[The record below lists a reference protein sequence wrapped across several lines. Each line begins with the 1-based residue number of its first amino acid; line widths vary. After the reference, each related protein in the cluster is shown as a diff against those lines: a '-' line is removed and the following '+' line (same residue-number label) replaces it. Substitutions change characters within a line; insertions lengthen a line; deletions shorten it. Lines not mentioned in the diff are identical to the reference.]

1 MRRIAKP
8 VFLWIA
14 SFACVAFAALGM
26 AQSLTAPR
34 TPPLLQVSGA
44 ETPVVLRSVDIDTVV
59 MGGMA
64 QTTVEMV
71 FFNPN
76 ARPLEGNLDFPLREG
91 QNVTGFAL
99 DFDGKLRSAVPVD
112 KAKGRQVFEAI
123 ERKRVDPAL
132 LEQTV
137 GNHFKLRI
145 FPIPANGSRRVQ
157 LRYVESLPREG
168 KGMRLSLPLDYAAGV
183 EALSLRIAAQGLGG
197 KPVAVGA
204 LGKVGFQ
211 REGRGWVADVRRA
224 SFKGSGELTLSLPAA
239 EGPQVYTQ
247 EFDGNTYFLAEVPV
261 RETAAPRSLPQRMGL
276 LWDSSASA
284 RKRDIASELAVL
296 DAYFKTAGDIEV
308 SLVRLR
314 DHADAAEDF
323 SVRGGDWSTLKKS
336 LLATVYDGASNL
348 SDWKPQV
355 GIGEYL
361 LFSDGLDNYGARSFP
376 KVAANQRLYALHA
389 AGANADGRRLR
400 AWSEASGGNLIAIDA
415 SALDAA
421 KKALLEERPRLL
433 SETLVGGEALA
444 HESATPRNGMFR
456 IAGRLR
462 GNGGKLQLQ
471 YRDGQGRTQ
480 ALEMPVDANDAAP
493 SGPIAQLWAGYQV
506 DGLSTDPETNRAA
519 IRRLGQQFGMVT
531 AETSLIVLETVQ
543 DYVTNDIESPQ
554 ELLAAYAEL
563 KSQQTKEM
571 ASSEKE
577 RIDEVASAFEQ
588 KIEWWAK
595 VWPKGQ
601 PNPEPLIQLRR
612 AQPANIAPA
621 SALPPAPEAP
631 PVDVAA
637 PAPRSADTPALPAAA
652 AAVAG
657 NLNAGSLDRIEV
669 TGARLSEREIAES
682 GKNGSNTGDIS
693 IELQAWEPDS
703 AYARRLRDAPE
714 DRIYAL
720 YLDERDSHANSTA
733 FYLDVADLLFQKD
746 QQELALRVLS
756 NLAELDLE
764 NRHVL
769 RVLAYRLMQA
779 KQPTLA
785 VPVFEQVKR
794 LGEEEPQSFRDLGL
808 AYAAVGK
815 SQAAIDQLYEV
826 VKRQW
831 DGRFDGVK
839 LIALAELN
847 DIVAN
852 AKQHPDTRRVDPRLL
867 KNLPLDLRVVLSWD
881 SDNSDMDLWVTD
893 PNGER
898 CYYSNPHT
906 YQGGLISDDFTG
918 GYGPEEFSLRDAK
931 PGKYKVEA
939 NFFGDR
945 QQLVT
950 GATTLQLKLTTH
962 FGSGKA
968 KEQLVTMRLKEQ
980 AETVLV
986 GEFEVK

>member
-14 SFACVAFAALGM
+14 SFTCITFAVLGT
-26 AQSLTAPR
+26 AQNLTAPR
-34 TPPLLQVSGA
+34 IPPLLQVSGA
-44 ETPVVLRSVDIDTVV
+44 ETPVALRSVDIDTVV
-59 MGGMA
+59 MGGLA

-76 ARPLEGNLDFPLREG
+76 ARPLEGNLDFPLRDG
-91 QNVTGFAL
+91 QSVTGFAL
-99 DFDGKLRSAVPVD
+99 DFEGKLRPAVPVE

-132 LEQTV
+132 LEQTA

-145 FPIPANGSRRVQ
+145 FPIPAHGSRRVQ
-157 LRYVESLPREG
+157 LRYVESLSRAG
-168 KGMRLSLPLDYAAGV
+168 KDMRLSLPLGYVAGV

-197 KPVAVGA
+197 KPAAVGA
-204 LGKVGFQ
+204 LGDVEFK
-211 REGRGWVADVRRA
+211 RKGRGWVADVRRI
-224 SFKGSGELTLSLPAA
+224 SFKGSGDLTLNLPMA
-239 EGPQVYTQ
+239 EGPQVYAQ
-247 EFDGNTYFLAEVPV
+247 EFDGSTYFLAEVPV
-261 RETAAPRSLPQRMGL
+261 EETAAPRTLPKRMGL

-296 DAYFKTAGDIEV
+296 DAYFKAAGTLQV

-323 SVRGGDWSTLKKS
+323 SVHDGDWSALRKS
-336 LLATVYDGASNL
+336 LLATIYDGASNL
-348 SDWKPQV
+348 SDWKPQA

-361 LFSDGLDNYGARSFP
+361 LFSDGLDNYRTHSFP
-376 KVAANQRLYALHA
+376 KVDANQRLFALHA
-389 AGANADGRRLR
+389 AGANADGQRLR
-400 AWSEASGGNLIAIDA
+400 AWSEASGGSLIAISA
-415 SALDAA
+415 SGLDAA

-433 SETLVGGEALA
+433 SETLVGGEALV
-444 HESATPRNGMFR
+444 HESATPRNGLFR

-462 GNGGKLQLQ
+462 GNGGELQLQ
-471 YRDGQGRTQ
+471 YRDGQGRTKSL
-480 ALEMPVDANDAAP
+480 ALPVEASEAVAN
-493 SGPIAQLWAGYQV
+493 GPIAQLWAGYQI
-506 DGLSTDPETNRAA
+506 DGLSTDPETNRAG

-543 DYVTNDIESPQ
+543 DYVAHDIVPPG
-554 ELLAAYAEL
+554 ELLAAYTEL
-563 KSQQTKEM
+563 KSQQANEK
-571 ASSEKE
+571 ASSEKG
-577 RIDEVASAFEQ
+577 RINEVAAAFDQ
-588 KIEWWAK
+588 KIEWWK
-595 VWPKGQ
+595 KSWPKGE
-601 PNPEPLIQLRR
+601 PERKQRVAVAAAAGAYPE
-612 AQPANIAPA
+612 AAPMA
-621 SALPPAPEAP
+621 DAPMLSRSIAP
-631 PVDVAA
+631 PV
-637 PAPRSADTPALPAAA
+637 AAA
-652 AAVAG
+652 AAADG
-657 NLNAGSLDRIEV
+657 YADANTLDSIQV
-669 TGARLSEREIAES
+669 TGARLSEEEIAES
-682 GKNGSNTGDIS
+682 KKDGSNSGDIS
-693 IELQAWEPDS
+693 IALQAWEPDS
-703 AYARRLRDAPE
+703 AYARRLREAPK
-714 DRIYAL
+714 DRIYAV
-720 YLDERDSHANSTA
+720 YLDERDSYANSTA
-733 FYLDVADLLFQKD
+733 FYLDVADLLFQKGQD
-746 QQELALRVLS
+746 ALALRVLS
-756 NLAELDLE
+756 NLAELELE

-779 KQPTLA
+779 KQPALA

-815 SQAAIDQLYEV
+815 SQEAIEQLYEV
-826 VKRQW
+826 VKREW

-847 DIVAN
+847 DIAAN
-852 AKQHPDTRRVDPRLL
+852 ATQRPDTGRVDPRLL
-867 KNLPLDLRVVLSWD
+867 RNLPLDLRVVLSWD

-893 PNGER
+893 PNGEK
-898 CYYSNPHT
+898 CYYGNQHT
-906 YQGGLISDDFTG
+906 YQGGLMSDDFTG

>member
-14 SFACVAFAALGM
+14 SFACVAFATLGT
-26 AQSLTAPR
+26 AQNLTAPR

-76 ARPLEGNLDFPLREG
+76 ARPLEGNLDFPLRDG

-99 DFDGKLRSAVPVD
+99 DFDGKLRPAVPVD

-123 ERKRVDPAL
+123 ERQRVDPAL

-157 LRYVESLPREG
+157 LRYVESLSREG
-168 KGMRLSLPLDYAAGV
+168 KGMRLSLPLGYAEGV
-183 EALSLRIAAQGLGG
+183 ETLSLRIAAQGFSG
-197 KPVAVGA
+197 KPMAVGA
-204 LGKVGFQ
+204 LGKVEFE
-211 REGRGWVADVRRA
+211 RNGRGWVADVRRT
-224 SFKGSGELTLSLPAA
+224 SFKGSGDLTLSLPTAA
-239 EGPQVYTQ
+239 GPQVYTQ
-247 EFDGNTYFLAEVPV
+247 EFDGSTYFLAEVPV
-261 RETAAPRSLPQRMGL
+261 RETAAPRALPKRMGL

-296 DAYFKTAGDIEV
+296 DAYFKAAGAIEV

-314 DHADAAEDF
+314 DHADTAEDF
-323 SVRGGDWSTLKKS
+323 SVRGGDWSALKTS
-336 LLATVYDGASNL
+336 LLGTIYDGASNL
-348 SDWKPQV
+348 GDWKPQA

-361 LFSDGLDNYGARSFP
+361 LFSDGLDNYGAQPFP
-376 KVAANQRLYALHA
+376 KVDANQRLYALHA
-389 AGANADGRRLR
+389 AGANADGQRLR
-400 AWSEASGGNLIAIDA
+400 AWSEASGGSLIAIGA
-415 SALDAA
+415 SGLEVA
-421 KKALLEERPRLL
+421 KKALLEESPRLL

-480 ALEMPVDANDAAP
+480 SLALPVEASEAAA
-493 SGPIAQLWAGYQV
+493 SGPIAQLWAGYQI
-506 DGLSTDPETNRAA
+506 DGLSGDPETNRAS

-543 DYVTNDIESPQ
+543 DYVTNEIEPPQ
-554 ELLAAYAEL
+554 ELLTAYTEL
-563 KSQQTKEM
+563 KSQRTKEM

-577 RIDEVASAFEQ
+577 RIDEVAVAFGQ
-588 KIEWWAK
+588 KIEWWK
-595 VWPKGQ
+595 NGWPKGQ
-601 PNPEPLIQLRR
+601 PEKNIQETVPVAAIAYAPAAPVESPPPEPMPAPDQ
-612 AQPANIAPA
+612 AQPAA
-621 SALPPAPEAP
+621 
-631 PVDVAA
+631 VAA
-637 PAPRSADTPALPAAA
+637 ADGYAD
-652 AAVAG
+652 G
-657 NLNAGSLDRIEV
+657 NSLDRIQV
-669 TGARLSEREIAES
+669 TAARLSEDGIAES
-682 GKNGSNTGDIS
+682 KKDGSNSGDIS
-693 IELQAWEPDS
+693 IALQAWEPDS
-703 AYARRLRDAPE
+703 AYARRLREAPE

-720 YLDERDSHANSTA
+720 YLDERDSHINSTA
-733 FYLDVADLLFQKD
+733 FYLDVADLLFQKG
-746 QQELALRVLS
+746 QQALALRVLS

-779 KQPTLA
+779 RQPALA

-794 LGEEEPQSFRDLGL
+794 FGEEEPQSFRDLGL

-847 DIVAN
+847 DIAAN
-852 AKQHPDTRRVDPRLL
+852 AKQRPDTRRVDPRLL
-867 KNLPLDLRVVLSWD
+867 RNLPLDLRVVLSWD

-906 YQGGLISDDFTG
+906 YQGGLMSDDFTG

-950 GATTLQLKLTTH
+950 GTTTLQLKLTTH

>member
-14 SFACVAFAALGM
+14 SFACVVFATLGT
-26 AQSLTAPR
+26 AQDLTAPR

-59 MGGMA
+59 MGGLA

-76 ARPLEGNLDFPLREG
+76 ARPLEGNLDFPLRDG

-99 DFDGKLRSAVPVD
+99 DFDGKLRPAVPVE

-132 LEQTV
+132 LEQTA

-168 KGMRLSLPLDYAAGV
+168 KGMRLSLPLGYAAGV

-211 REGRGWVADVRRA
+211 REGRGWIADVRRA
-224 SFKGSGELTLSLPAA
+224 SFKGSGELILSLPAA

-247 EFDGNTYFLAEVPV
+247 EFDGNIYFLAEVPV
-261 RETAAPRSLPQRMGL
+261 RETAAPRRVPQRMGL

-296 DAYFKTAGDIEV
+296 DAYFKAAGDIEV
-308 SLVRLR
+308 ALVRLR
-314 DHADAAEDF
+314 DQADAAEDF
-323 SVRGGDWSTLKKS
+323 SVRGGDWSALKKS

-348 SDWKPQV
+348 SDWKPQA

-415 SALDAA
+415 SSLDAA

-433 SETLVGGEALA
+433 SETLVGAEALA

-462 GNGGKLQLQ
+462 GNGGRLQLQ
-471 YRDGQGRTQ
+471 YCDGQGRTQ
-480 ALEMPVDANDAAP
+480 ALEMPVDANQAAP
-493 SGPIAQLWAGYQV
+493 SGPIAQLWAGYRI
-506 DGLSTDPETNRAA
+506 DGLSVDPETNRAA

-543 DYVTNDIESPQ
+543 DYLTHDIVPPE
-554 ELLAAYAEL
+554 ELLAVYTEL
-563 KSQQTKEM
+563 KSQQAKET
-571 ASSEKE
+571 ADSEKE
-577 RIDEVASAFEQ
+577 RIDEVAAAFEQ
-588 KIEWWAK
+588 KIEWWNK
-595 VWPKGQ
+595 DWPKGGLEKKKETLAVAAAAYAQ
-601 PNPEPLIQLRR
+601 AAPL
-612 AQPANIAPA
+612 A
-621 SALPPAPEAP
+621 SAPPAPMPAY
-631 PVDVAA
+631 DRAA
-637 PAPRSADTPALPAAA
+637 PAAA
-652 AAVAG
+652 AEGYAG
-657 NLNAGSLDRIEV
+657 ASTLDSIQV
-669 TGARLSEREIAES
+669 TGARLSEPGIAES
-682 GKNGSNTGDIS
+682 GKNGSNTGDIG

-714 DRIYAL
+714 DRIYTL

-733 FYLDVADLLFQKD
+733 FYLDVADLLFQKG
-746 QQELALRVLS
+746 QQALALRVLS

-779 KQPTLA
+779 KQPALA

-847 DIVAN
+847 DIAAN
-852 AKQHPDTRRVDPRLL
+852 AKQRPDTRRVDPRLL
-867 KNLPLDLRVVLSWD
+867 RNLPLDLRVVLSWD

-893 PNGER
+893 PNGEK
-898 CYYSNPHT
+898 CYYGNQRT
-906 YQGGLISDDFTG
+906 YQGGLMSDDFTG

-968 KEQLVTMRLKEQ
+968 REQLVTMRLKEQ

>member
-14 SFACVAFAALGM
+14 SLTCVTFAVLAA
-26 AQSLTAPR
+26 AQNLTAPR

-44 ETPVVLRSVDIDTVV
+44 ETPVALRSVDIDTVV
-59 MGGMA
+59 MGGLA

-76 ARPLEGNLDFPLREG
+76 ARPLEGNLDFPLRDG

-99 DFDGKLRSAVPVD
+99 DFDGKLRPAVPVE

-123 ERKRVDPAL
+123 ERRRVDPAL
-132 LEQTV
+132 LEQTA

-145 FPIPANGSRRVQ
+145 FPIPAHGSRRVQ
-157 LRYVESLPREG
+157 LRYVESLSPVG
-168 KGMRLSLPLDYAAGV
+168 KDMRLSLPLGYAAGV
-183 EALSLRIAAQGLGG
+183 EALSLRIAAQGPGG

-204 LGKVGFQ
+204 LGKVEFE
-211 REGRGWVADVRRA
+211 RKGRSWAADVRRT
-224 SFKGSGELTLSLPAA
+224 SFKGSGDLTLSLPTV
-239 EGPQVYTQ
+239 EGPRVYTQ
-247 EFDGNTYFLAEVPV
+247 EFDGSTYFLAEVPV
-261 RETAAPRSLPQRMGL
+261 RETAAPRSLPKRMGL

-296 DAYFKTAGDIEV
+296 DAYFKAAGAIEV
-308 SLVRLR
+308 TLVRLR
-314 DHADAAEDF
+314 DHADAVEVF
-323 SVRGGDWSTLKKS
+323 SVRGGDWSTLKES
-336 LLATVYDGASNL
+336 LLGTIYDGASNL
-348 SDWKPQV
+348 SDWRPQA

-376 KVAANQRLYALHA
+376 KVDAGQRLYALHA
-389 AGANADGRRLR
+389 AGANADGQRLR
-400 AWSEASGGNLIAIDA
+400 AWSEASGGSLIAISA
-415 SALDAA
+415 SGLEAA

-433 SETLVGGEALA
+433 SETLVGGEALV

-462 GNGGKLQLQ
+462 GNGGELQLQ
-471 YRDGQGRTQ
+471 YRDGLGRTQ
-480 ALEMPVDANDAAP
+480 SLALPVEASEAAAN
-493 SGPIAQLWAGYQV
+493 GPIAQLWAGYRI
-506 DGLSTDPETNRAA
+506 DGLSGDPETNRTG

-531 AETSLIVLETVQ
+531 AETSLIVLETAQ
-543 DYVTNDIESPQ
+543 DYVTNDIEPPQ
-554 ELLAAYAEL
+554 ELLAAYTEL
-563 KSQQTKEM
+563 KSQQAKEK

-577 RIDEVASAFEQ
+577 RIDEVAVAFEQ
-588 KIEWWAK
+588 KIEWWK
-595 VWPKGQ
+595 KSWPKGE
-601 PNPEPLIQLRR
+601 PERKQQI
-612 AQPANIAPA
+612 AQVAAAA
-621 SALPPAPEAP
+621 SAGGYAEAAPVTSPPPAQMLARN
-631 PVDVAA
+631 VA
-637 PAPRSADTPALPAAA
+637 PAAA
-652 AAVAG
+652 AAASD
-657 NLNAGSLDRIEV
+657 ASASSLDRIQV
-669 TGARLSEREIAES
+669 TGARLSESEIAES
-682 GKNGSNTGDIS
+682 QKNGSNTGDIS
-693 IELQAWEPDS
+693 IALQAWEPDS

-714 DRIYAL
+714 NRIYAL

-733 FYLDVADLLFQKD
+733 FYLDVADLLFQKG

-779 KQPTLA
+779 KQPALA

-808 AYAAVGK
+808 AYAAVGR

-826 VKRQW
+826 IEREW

-847 DIVAN
+847 DIAAN
-852 AKQHPDTRRVDPRLL
+852 AQQRPDTRRVDPRLL
-867 KNLPLDLRVVLSWD
+867 RNLPLDLRVVLSWD

-893 PNGER
+893 PNGEK
-898 CYYSNPHT
+898 CYYSNQHT
-906 YQGGLISDDFTG
+906 YQGGLMSDDFTG

-968 KEQLVTMRLKEQ
+968 REQLVTMRLKEQ

>member
-14 SFACVAFAALGM
+14 SFTCISFAVLGT
-26 AQSLTAPR
+26 AQNLTAPR

-44 ETPVVLRSVDIDTVV
+44 ETPVALRSVDIDTIV
-59 MGGMA
+59 MGGLA

-76 ARPLEGNLDFPLREG
+76 ARPLEGNLDFPLRDG
-91 QNVTGFAL
+91 QSVTGFAL
-99 DFDGKLRSAVPVD
+99 DFEGKLRPAVPVE

-132 LEQTV
+132 LEQTA

-145 FPIPANGSRRVQ
+145 FPIPAHGSRRVQ
-157 LRYVESLPREG
+157 LRYVESLPRAD
-168 KGMRLSLPLDYAAGV
+168 KDMRLSLPLGYAAGV
-183 EALSLRIAAQGLGG
+183 EALSLRIVAQGLGG

-204 LGKVGFQ
+204 LGDVEFKRKGK
-211 REGRGWVADVRRA
+211 GWVADVRRA
-224 SFKGSGELTLSLPAA
+224 SFKGSGDLTLSLPMAK
-239 EGPQVYTQ
+239 GPQVYMQ
-247 EFDGNTYFLAEVPV
+247 EFDGSTYFLAEVPV
-261 RETAAPRSLPQRMGL
+261 EEAVAPRILPKRMGL

-296 DAYFKTAGDIEV
+296 DAYFKAAGTLQV

-323 SVRGGDWSTLKKS
+323 SVSDGDWSALKKS
-336 LLATVYDGASNL
+336 LLATIYDGASNL
-348 SDWKPQV
+348 SDWKPRA

-361 LFSDGLDNYGARSFP
+361 LFSDGLANYGAHAFP
-376 KVAANQRLYALHA
+376 KVDAHQRLYALHA
-389 AGANADGRRLR
+389 AGANADGQRLR
-400 AWSEASGGNLIAIDA
+400 AWSEASGGSLIAISA
-415 SALDAA
+415 SGLDAA

-433 SETLVGGEALA
+433 SETLAGGEALV
-444 HESATPRNGMFR
+444 HESATPRNGLFR

-462 GNGGKLQLQ
+462 GSGGELQLQ

-480 ALEMPVDANDAAP
+480 SLALPVDANDVATG
-493 SGPIAQLWAGYQV
+493 GPIAQLWAGYQI
-506 DGLSTDPETNRAA
+506 DGLSADPETNRAG

-543 DYVTNDIESPQ
+543 DYVTHDIVPPE
-554 ELLAAYAEL
+554 ELLAAYTEL
-563 KSQQTKEM
+563 KSQQANEK
-571 ASSEKE
+571 ASSERE
-577 RIDEVASAFEQ
+577 RIDEVIAAFEQ
-588 KIEWWAK
+588 KIEWWTK

-601 PNPEPLIQLRR
+601 PDPEPVLQLRR
-612 AQPANIAPA
+612 AQSANVAPA
-621 SALPPAPEAP
+621 AALPPPPEAP
-631 PVDVAA
+631 AIEVAEPRALDVGPPQAA
-637 PAPRSADTPALPAAA
+637 P
-652 AAVAG
+652 VASDA
-657 NLNAGSLDRIEV
+657 NTLDRIQV
-669 TGARLSEREIAES
+669 TGARLSEDEIAES
-682 GKNGSNTGDIS
+682 KKEASNSGDIS
-693 IELQAWEPDS
+693 IALQAWEPDS
-703 AYARRLRDAPE
+703 AYARRLREAPKN
-714 DRIYAL
+714 RIYAI
-720 YLDERDSHANSTA
+720 YLDERDSYVNSTA

-746 QQELALRVLS
+746 QDELALRVLS

-779 KQPTLA
+779 KQPALA
-785 VPVFEQVKR
+785 VPVFEQIKR

-815 SQAAIDQLYEV
+815 PQEAIEQLYEV
-826 VKRQW
+826 IKRPW

-847 DIVAN
+847 DIAAN
-852 AKQHPDTRRVDPRLL
+852 APQRPDTGRVDPRLL
-867 KNLPLDLRVVLSWD
+867 RNLPLDLRVVLSWD

-893 PNGER
+893 PNGEK
-898 CYYSNPHT
+898 CYYSNQHT
-906 YQGGLISDDFTG
+906 YQGGLMSDDFTG

>member
-8 VFLWIA
+8 LFVWIA
-14 SFACVAFAALGM
+14 TFTCITFAVLGT
-26 AQSLTAPR
+26 AQNLTAPR
-34 TPPLLQVSGA
+34 IPPLLQVSGA
-44 ETPVVLRSVDIDTVV
+44 ETPVALRSVDIDTVV
-59 MGGMA
+59 VGGLA

-76 ARPLEGNLDFPLREG
+76 ARPLEGNLDFPLRDG
-91 QNVTGFAL
+91 QSVTGFAL
-99 DFDGKLRSAVPVD
+99 DFDGKLRPAVPVE
-112 KAKGRQVFEAI
+112 KAKGRQVFETI
-123 ERKRVDPAL
+123 ERERVDPAL
-132 LEQTV
+132 LEQTA

-145 FPIPANGSRRVQ
+145 FPIPAHGSRRVQ
-157 LRYVESLPREG
+157 LRYVESLPRAG
-168 KGMRLSLPLDYAAGV
+168 KDMRLSLPLGYAAGV

-204 LGKVGFQ
+204 LGDVEFKRKGK
-211 REGRGWVADVRRA
+211 GWVADVRRA
-224 SFKGSGELTLSLPAA
+224 SFKGSGDLTLNLPTAK
-239 EGPQVYTQ
+239 GPQVYTQ
-247 EFDGNTYFLAEVPV
+247 EFDGSTYFLAEVPV
-261 RETAAPRSLPQRMGL
+261 QEIATPRALPKRMGM

-296 DAYFKTAGDIEV
+296 DAYFMSAGDMEV

-323 SVRGGDWSTLKKS
+323 SVRGGDWSALKKA
-336 LLATVYDGASNL
+336 LLATIYDGASNL
-348 SDWKPQV
+348 SDWKPQA

-361 LFSDGLDNYGARSFP
+361 LFSDGLDNYGAHSFP
-376 KVAANQRLYALHA
+376 KVGASQRLYALHA
-389 AGANADGRRLR
+389 AGANADGQRLR
-400 AWSEASGGNLIAIDA
+400 AWSEASGGSLIAISA
-415 SALDAA
+415 SSLDAA

-433 SETLVGGEALA
+433 SETLAGGEALV
-444 HESATPRNGMFR
+444 HESATPRNGLFR
-456 IAGRLR
+456 VAGRLR
-462 GNGGKLQLQ
+462 GSGGELQLQ

-480 ALEMPVDANDAAP
+480 SLALPVDANDAATG
-493 SGPIAQLWAGYQV
+493 GPIAQLWASYQI
-506 DGLSTDPETNRAA
+506 DGLSADPETNRAG

-543 DYVTNDIESPQ
+543 DYVTHDIVPPE
-554 ELLAAYAEL
+554 ELLAAYTEL
-563 KSQQTKEM
+563 KSQQANEK
-571 ASSEKE
+571 ASSEKG
-577 RIDEVASAFEQ
+577 RINEVAAAFDQ
-588 KIEWWAK
+588 KIEWWK
-595 VWPKGQ
+595 KSWPKGE
-601 PNPEPLIQLRR
+601 PERKQRV
-612 AQPANIAPA
+612 AIAAAAGAYPEA
-621 SALPPAPEAP
+621 APMADAPMLARSVAP
-631 PVDVAA
+631 PV
-637 PAPRSADTPALPAAA
+637 AAA
-652 AAVAG
+652 AAADG
-657 NLNAGSLDRIEV
+657 YADANTLDSIQV
-669 TGARLSEREIAES
+669 TGARLSEEETAER
-682 GKNGSNTGDIS
+682 KKDGSNSGDIS
-693 IELQAWEPDS
+693 IALQAWEPDS
-703 AYARRLRDAPE
+703 AYARRLRQAPK
-714 DRIYAL
+714 DRIYAV
-720 YLDERDSHANSTA
+720 YLDERDSYADSTA
-733 FYLDVADLLFQKD
+733 FYLDVADLLFQKGQND
-746 QQELALRVLS
+746 LALRVLS
-756 NLAELDLE
+756 NLAELELE

-779 KQPTLA
+779 KQPALA

-815 SQAAIDQLYEV
+815 SQEAIEQLYEV
-826 VKRQW
+826 VKREW

-847 DIVAN
+847 DIAAN
-852 AKQHPDTRRVDPRLL
+852 ATQRPDTGRVDPRLL
-867 KNLPLDLRVVLSWD
+867 RNLPLDLRVVLSWD

-893 PNGER
+893 PNGEK
-898 CYYSNPHT
+898 CYYGNQNT
-906 YQGGLISDDFTG
+906 YQGGLMSDDFTG

-962 FGSGKA
+962 FGSSKA